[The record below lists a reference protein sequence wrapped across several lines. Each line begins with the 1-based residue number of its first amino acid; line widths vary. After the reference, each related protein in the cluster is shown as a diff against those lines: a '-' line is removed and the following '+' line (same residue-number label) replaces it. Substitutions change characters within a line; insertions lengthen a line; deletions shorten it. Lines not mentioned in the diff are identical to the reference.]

1 MVTYDSSRVP
11 ERRVSLLQL
20 LPRSPMGKLL
30 TVVGLVIVG
39 VLAGFLMRLVVPNYL
54 LQKPQ
59 PGRPRS
65 MPRQPSIS
73 RASRPPAEHKRW

>member
-30 TVVGLVIVG
+30 TVVGLVMVG
-39 VLAGFLMRLVVPNYL
+39 VLAGFLVRLVVPNHL
-54 LQKPQ
+54 LKKPQ

-65 MPRQPSIS
+65 MPRQPSTS
-73 RASRPPAEHKRW
+73 RASRPPAEHKR